1 MNFARA
7 WISRLI
13 SLVTGIRPY
22 TGIPHDRLQAARKSK
37 RQCAKCEGDLHHS
50 NKSGYCRNC
59 WSIRSLTQA
68 LKAKGVVR

>member
-22 TGIPHDRLQAARKSK
+22 TGIPHDRLQAAREALAASLKPNPDYRRRRLAQMSPESTQ
-37 RQCAKCEGDLHHS
+37 RYL
-50 NKSGYCRNC
+50 RNME
-59 WSIRSLTQA
+59 A
-68 LKAKGVVR
+68 VK